1 MEVHKRTP
9 HEIFNMPQRLLVPL
23 FQRPYVWSEESQWEP
38 LWDDITR
45 VAERFFLNPQGAH
58 QPHFI
63 GAVVLQQM
71 PNSTGGFQERTIID
85 GQQRLTT
92 LQILLDAMHAEF
104 EAAGATKP
112 AKRLERLIRND
123 QEFCSSAEEEFKVW
137 PTNRDRVAFCEVM
150 AAPAPVDYD
159 QLVYKKDRLP
169 QAHKYFSNK
178 TKEWLRGSSESE
190 LQSRADAL
198 ETTARELL
206 QVVVIDLAA
215 DENAQEIF
223 ETLNARGAQLSA
235 ADLIKN
241 FIFQRLLIEG
251 ADTESAYEQ
260 DWKQFETAFWEKEV
274 SIGRFLY
281 PRAAVFLN
289 HFLVARTGEI
299 IGTQEVF
306 SRFKAFATHE
316 CGLDMRE
323 LLRQVHA
330 AAKVYEEFT
339 LGAEKLE
346 GNATPLE
353 LFSYRM
359 TVLNIEIVKPLVL
372 VLIDPELPPISDDQ
386 ISVALNAIESF
397 IIRRMIVSATTKSYN
412 LFFTALVGELHK
424 QGRENAGT
432 SITEFMRSQNAD
444 VRYWPDDEQ
453 VSSELQTMRIFRK
466 GRRLRM
472 ILEALEDHRRGLT
485 NQAKNATGEQRVI
498 RGKLTLEH
506 VIPQTWETNW
516 PLQEGETTES
526 RRGFIH
532 VLGNMTL
539 LTQKLNSKVSNGPW
553 LGDGGKVVALS
564 QQSTLLLNRDLT
576 DQKTQQ
582 FTVESVEKRTDALT
596 KAFLEVWKT
605 PPGHKVVIGY
615 REERKKKPVSIADL
629 LAAGLLQPGT
639 IIHSNWSSLAGR
651 FATILADGSIETD
664 DRTIFKSLSGS
675 GRYVAQMRSVGG
687 WHFWTVG
694 EGENVRI
701 LNDLRREYREL
712 FEIEEDGADESAEDA
727 ADTEE

>member
-23 FQRPYVWSEESQWEP
+23 FQRPYVWSEEAQWEP
-38 LWDDITR
+38 LWDDIIR
-45 VAERFFLNPQGAH
+45 VAERYLTQPQITH

-104 EAAGATKP
+104 EHAGATKP

-123 QEFCSSAEEEFKVW
+123 EEFCTHPEDEFKVW
-137 PTNRDRVAFCEVM
+137 PTNRDRPAFCEVM
-150 AAPAPVDYD
+150 AAATPVDYNA
-159 QLVYKKDRLP
+159 LTFKRDRLP
-169 QAHKYFSNK
+169 QAHKFFS
-178 TKEWLRGSSESE
+178 EQVRDWLKNGEAAA
-190 LQSRADAL
+190 LLTRADAL

-274 SIGRFLY
+274 KSVRNI

-289 HFLVARTGEI
+289 HFLVARTGEV
-299 IGTQEVF
+299 IGAQEVF
-306 SRFKAFATHE
+306 TRFKTFATHD
-316 CGLDMRE
+316 CGLEMRE

-330 AAKVYEEFT
+330 AAKVYEAYI

-346 GNATPLE
+346 GSVTPLE

-359 TVLNIEIVKPLVL
+359 TVLKTDSVQPLIL
-372 VLIDPELPPISDDQ
+372 NLIDPELPKISDEQ
-386 ISVALNAIESF
+386 MFLALNAIESF
-397 IIRRMIVSATTKSYN
+397 VIRRMIMSANSKNYN
-412 LFFTALVGELHK
+412 VFFPLLISELHK
-424 QGRENAGT
+424 QGREKAGT
-432 SITEFMRSQNAD
+432 VITEILRSQTAEF
-444 VRYWPDDEQ
+444 RYWPDDEQ
-453 VSSELQTMRIFRK
+453 ISNELQTLPIFRK

-472 ILEALEDHRRGLT
+472 ILEALEDHRRGFK
-485 NQAKNATGEQRVI
+485 NQSDGEVGEGFVI

-506 VIPQTWETNW
+506 ILPQTWETNW
-516 PLQEGETTES
+516 PLLDEETEQS
-526 RRGFIH
+526 RRGAVHLI
-532 VLGNMTL
+532 GNMTL
-539 LTQKLNSKVSNGPW
+539 LTKKLNSKVSNGAW
-553 LGDGGKVVALS
+553 LGREGKATALA

-576 DQKTQQ
+576 EDLTEQWTTNAIAHRTKKLT
-582 FTVESVEKRTDALT
+582 ES
-596 KAFLEVWKT
+596 FLAVWPVPT
-605 PPGHKVVIGY
+605 GHKVVLSF
-615 REERKKKPVSIADL
+615 REARKRKTVSVSDL
-629 LAAGLLQPGT
+629 LSAGLIEPGAVMRST
-639 IIHSNWSSLAGR
+639 WSSLENR
-651 FATILADGSIETD
+651 YATVLADGNIETD
-664 DRTIFKSLSGS
+664 DGVIFNSLSGS
-675 GRYVAQMRSVGG
+675 GRHVAATNSVGG
-687 WHFWTVG
+687 WRFWSIG
-694 EGENVRI
+694 DGENARLLSEI
-701 LNDLRREYREL
+701 RNEYRDR
-712 FEIEEDGADESAEDA
+712 FEIDPDT
-727 ADTEE
+727 TEESEEAEE

>member
-23 FQRPYVWSEESQWEP
+23 FQRPYVWSEEAQWEP
-38 LWDDITR
+38 LWEDILR
-45 VAERFFLNPQGAH
+45 VASRFLANPQASH

-104 EAAGATKP
+104 EHAGATKP

-123 QEFCSSAEEEFKVW
+123 EEFCSHPEDEFKVW
-137 PTNRDRVAFCEVM
+137 PTNRDRPAFCEVM
-150 AAPAPVDYD
+150 AAATPVDYNA
-159 QLVYKKDRLP
+159 LAYKKDRLP
-169 QAHKYFSNK
+169 QAHKYFSEQVRK
-178 TKEWLRGSSESE
+178 WLTEGEKSDITT
-190 LQSRADAL
+190 RADAL

-206 QVVVIDLAA
+206 QIVVIDLAA

-241 FIFQRLLIEG
+241 FIFQRLLMEG

-274 SIGRFLY
+274 STGRSY

-289 HFLVARTGEI
+289 HFLIARTGEVI
-299 IGTQEVF
+299 ATQEVF
-306 SRFKAFATHE
+306 SRFKTFATHE
-316 CGLDMRE
+316 CGLEMRE
-323 LLRQVHA
+323 LLRQVHS
-330 AAKVYEEFT
+330 AAKAYEEYI

-359 TVLNIEIVKPLVL
+359 SVLDTDSVKPLIL
-372 VLIDPELPPISDDQ
+372 YLIDPELPKISDEQ
-386 ISVALNAIESF
+386 LLMALQAIESYV
-397 IIRRMIVSATTKSYN
+397 IRRMVMSATTTTYKV
-412 LFFTALVGELHK
+412 FFPILIAELEK
-424 QGRENAGT
+424 QGREKAGT
-432 SITEFMRSQNAD
+432 VITEILRSQTAEF
-444 VRYWPDDEQ
+444 RYWPDDEQ
-453 VSSELQTMRIFRK
+453 ISNELQSMAIFRK

-485 NQAKNATGEQRVI
+485 NQPKNATGEQRVI

-506 VIPQTWETNW
+506 VLPQTWETNW
-516 PLQEGETTES
+516 PLLNDETEQS
-526 RRGFIH
+526 RRSMVH

-539 LTQKLNSKVSNGPW
+539 LTQKLNSKVSNGAW
-553 LGDGGKVVALS
+553 LGTEGKAAALR

-576 DQKTQQ
+576 EDSSQQ
-582 FTVESVEKRTDALT
+582 WTTDAISQRTKELT
-596 KAFLEVWKT
+596 ESFLSVWAV
-605 PPGHKVVIGY
+605 PAGHKVVLTF
-615 REERKKKPVSIADL
+615 REARKRKTVSISDL
-629 LAAGLLQPGT
+629 LSAGLIQPGT
-639 IIHSNWSSLAGR
+639 IMRTTWTSLASRSG
-651 FATILADGSIETD
+651 TILADGKIETD
-664 DRTIFKSLSGS
+664 DGVVFNSLSGS
-675 GRYVAQMRSVGG
+675 GRYVANRDAVHG
-687 WHFWTVG
+687 WYFWSIGDG
-694 EGENVRI
+694 EEKRLLLDIRN
-701 LNDLRREYREL
+701 EYRER
-712 FEIEEDGADESAEDA
+712 FEIEEENSDDPAESE
-727 ADTEE
+727 

>member
-23 FQRPYVWSEESQWEP
+23 FQRPYVWSEEAQWEP
-38 LWDDITR
+38 LWEDIIR
-45 VAERFFLNPQGAH
+45 VASRFLANPQASH

-104 EAAGATKP
+104 EYAGVTKP

-123 QEFCSSAEEEFKVW
+123 EEFCSHPEDEFKVW
-137 PTNRDRVAFCEVM
+137 PTNRDRPAFCEVM
-150 AAPAPVDYD
+150 AAATPVDYNA
-159 QLVYKKDRLP
+159 LAYKKDRLP
-169 QAHKYFSNK
+169 QAHKYFSEQVRK
-178 TKEWLRGSSESE
+178 WLSEGEKSD
-190 LQSRADAL
+190 LSARADAL

-206 QVVVIDLAA
+206 QIVVIDLAA

-241 FIFQRLLIEG
+241 FIFQRLLMEG

-274 SIGRFLY
+274 STGRSY

-289 HFLVARTGEI
+289 HFLIARTGEVI
-299 IGTQEVF
+299 ATQEVF
-306 SRFKAFATHE
+306 SRFKTFATHE
-316 CGLDMRE
+316 CGLEMRE
-323 LLRQVHA
+323 LLRQVHS
-330 AAKVYEEFT
+330 AAKAYEEYI

-359 TVLNIEIVKPLVL
+359 SVLDTDSVKPLIL
-372 VLIDPELPPISDDQ
+372 YLIDPELPKISDEQ
-386 ISVALNAIESF
+386 LLIALQAIESYV
-397 IIRRMIVSATTKSYN
+397 IRRMVMSATTTTYKV
-412 LFFTALVGELHK
+412 FFPILIAELEK
-424 QGRENAGT
+424 QGREKAGT
-432 SITEFMRSQNAD
+432 VITEILRSQTAEF
-444 VRYWPDDEQ
+444 RYWPDDEQ
-453 VSSELQTMRIFRK
+453 ISNELQTMAIFRK

-485 NQAKNATGEQRVI
+485 NQPKNATGEQRVI

-506 VIPQTWETNW
+506 VLPQTWETNW
-516 PLQEGETTES
+516 PLLNDETEQS
-526 RRGFIH
+526 RRSMVH

-539 LTQKLNSKVSNGPW
+539 LTQKLNSKVSNGAW
-553 LGDGGKVVALS
+553 LGTEGKAAALR

-576 DQKTQQ
+576 EDSSQQ
-582 FTVESVEKRTDALT
+582 WTTDAISQRTKELT
-596 KAFLEVWKT
+596 ESFLSVWAV
-605 PPGHKVVIGY
+605 PAGHKVVLTF
-615 REERKKKPVSIADL
+615 REARKRKTVSISDL
-629 LAAGLLQPGT
+629 LSAGLIQPGT
-639 IIHSNWSSLAGR
+639 IMRTTWTSLASRSG
-651 FATILADGSIETD
+651 TILADGKIETD
-664 DRTIFKSLSGS
+664 DGVVFNSLSGS
-675 GRYVAQMRSVGG
+675 GRYVANRDAVHG
-687 WHFWTVG
+687 WYFWSIGDG
-694 EGENVRI
+694 EEKRLLLDIRN
-701 LNDLRREYREL
+701 EYRER
-712 FEIEEDGADESAEDA
+712 FEIEEENSDDPAESE
-727 ADTEE
+727 

>member
-1 MEVHKRTP
+1 VEVEKRTP
-9 HEIFNMPQRLLVPL
+9 HQIFNMPQRLLVPL
-23 FQRPYVWSEESQWEP
+23 FQRPYVWSEKAQWEP
-38 LWDDITR
+38 LWDDIVR
-45 VAERFFLNPQGAH
+45 VAERYLAQPQALH

-104 EAAGATKP
+104 EHAGATKP

-123 QEFCSSAEEEFKVW
+123 EEFCNNPEDEFKVW
-137 PTNRDRVAFCEVM
+137 PTNRDRPAFCEVM
-150 AAPAPVDYD
+150 AAATPVDYNS
-159 QLVYKKDRLP
+159 LVHKKDRLP
-169 QAHKYFSNK
+169 QAHEYFSEEVRK
-178 TKEWLRGSSESE
+178 WLNEGEDSNIGA
-190 LQSRADAL
+190 RADAL

-235 ADLIKN
+235 ADLVKN

-260 DWKQFETAFWEKEV
+260 DWKQFETAFWEKEIK
-274 SIGRFLY
+274 SGRTY

-289 HFLVARTGEI
+289 HFLISRTGEV

-306 SRFKAFATHE
+306 SRFKTFATHE
-316 CGLDMRE
+316 CGLEMRE
-323 LLRQVHA
+323 LLRQVHS

-339 LGAEKLE
+339 RGAEKLE

-359 TVLNIEIVKPLVL
+359 TVLDTDSVKPLVL
-372 VLIDPELPPISDDQ
+372 YLIDPELPKISNEQ
-386 ISVALNAIESF
+386 ITMALNAIESF
-397 IIRRMIVSATTKSYN
+397 VVRRMVMSATTTSYKV
-412 LFFTALVGELHK
+412 FFPLLISELQR

-432 SITEFMRSQNAD
+432 IITEILRSQTAEF
-444 VRYWPDDEQ
+444 RYWPDDEQ
-453 VSSELQTMRIFRK
+453 IRNELETLPIFRR

-485 NQAKNATGEQRVI
+485 SQPKNATGEQRVI

-506 VIPQTWETNW
+506 VLPQSWENHW
-516 PLQEGETTES
+516 PLNTDETEQM
-526 RRGFIH
+526 RRASVH

-539 LTQKLNSKVSNGPW
+539 LTQKLNSKVSNGAW
-553 LGDGGKVVALS
+553 LGTGGKADALR

-576 DQKTQQ
+576 ENSSEQWTTQRIAER
-582 FTVESVEKRTDALT
+582 TRNLTESFVA
-596 KAFLEVWKT
+596 VWSV
-605 PPGHKVVIGY
+605 PQGHKVDISV
-615 REERKKKPVSIADL
+615 RVARKRKTVSISDL
-629 LAAGLLQPGT
+629 LSAGLLEPGT
-639 IIHSNWSSLAGR
+639 VMRPTWSDFTARRG
-651 FATILADGSIETD
+651 TILADGKIETD
-664 DRTIFKSLSGS
+664 DGVIFNSLSGS
-675 GRYVAQMRSVGG
+675 GRYVASREAIHG
-687 WHFWTVG
+687 WHFWSIG
-694 EGENVRI
+694 EGREKRLLSDVR
-701 LNDLRREYREL
+701 NEYRER
-712 FEIEEDGADESAEDA
+712 FEIEEDSIDDTAELDE
-727 ADTEE
+727 

>member
-23 FQRPYVWSEESQWEP
+23 FQRPYVWSEEAQWEP
-38 LWDDITR
+38 LWEDILR
-45 VAERFFLNPQGAH
+45 VASRFLANPQASH

-104 EAAGATKP
+104 EHAGVTKP

-123 QEFCSSAEEEFKVW
+123 EEFCSHPEDEFKVW
-137 PTNRDRVAFCEVM
+137 PTNRDRPAFCEVM
-150 AAPAPVDYD
+150 AATTPVDYNS
-159 QLVYKKDRLP
+159 LEYKKDRLP
-169 QAHKYFSNK
+169 QAHKYFSEQVR
-178 TKEWLRGSSESE
+178 TWLSEGEDSDVAA
-190 LQSRADAL
+190 RADAL

-206 QVVVIDLAA
+206 QIVVIDLAA

-235 ADLIKN
+235 ADLVKN
-241 FIFQRLLIEG
+241 FIFQRLLMEG

-274 SIGRFLY
+274 NIGRFTY

-289 HFLVARTGEI
+289 HFLVARTGEV

-306 SRFKAFATHE
+306 SRFKTFATHE
-316 CGLDMRE
+316 CGLEMRE

-330 AAKVYEEFT
+330 AAEVYEEYT

-346 GNATPLE
+346 GNVTPLE

-359 TVLNIEIVKPLVL
+359 TVLDTDSVKPLVL
-372 VLIDPELPPISDDQ
+372 VLVDPELPSISDEQ
-386 ISVALNAIESF
+386 LAIALNAIESYL
-397 IIRRMIVSATTKSYN
+397 IRRMIMSATTKNYN
-412 LFFTALVGELHK
+412 IFFTLLIAELRKH
-424 QGRENAGT
+424 GRESAGD
-432 SITEFMRSQNAD
+432 IVTEFLKSQNAD
-444 VRYWPDDEQ
+444 FRYWPDDEQ
-453 VSSELQTMRIFRK
+453 IRTELLAMPIFRK

-485 NQAKNATGEQRVI
+485 NQPKNATGEQRVI

-506 VIPQTWETNW
+506 VLPQTWETNW
-516 PLQEGETTES
+516 PLINDETEQS
-526 RRGFIH
+526 RRSAVH

-539 LTQKLNSKVSNGPW
+539 LTQKLNSKVSNGAW
-553 LGDGGKVVALS
+553 VGAEGKSTALR

-576 DQKTQQ
+576 DN
-582 FTVESVEKRTDALT
+582 SVEQWTTVGIAERTMKLT
-596 KAFLEVWKT
+596 ESLLAVWST
-605 PPGHKVVIGY
+605 PPGHKVVIKL
-615 REERKKKPVSIADL
+615 RESRKRKVVSLADL
-629 LAAGLLQPGT
+629 LAAGLLEPGT
-639 IIHSNWSSLAGR
+639 IMRSTWSSLANRSG
-651 FATILADGSIETD
+651 TILADGKIETD
-664 DRTIFKSLSGS
+664 DGVIFNSLSGS
-675 GRYVAQMRSVGG
+675 GRHMADRIAVHG
-687 WHFWTVG
+687 WHFWSVG
-694 EGENVRI
+694 EGDEKRLLSDIRN
-701 LNDLRREYREL
+701 EYRER
-712 FEIEEDGADESAEDA
+712 FEIDAEISEDTTESEE
-727 ADTEE
+727 